1 MPGADSPFQRLP
13 PLAVGLASLI
23 LAIEAAFQLGA
34 RGLLGGPGA
43 VGWRI
48 EAMTLFGLS
57 SPLLRQAAEIRTLDA
72 GALLRLGTYPF
83 IHLGATH
90 AVFGAVLT
98 LALGKAV
105 SERFSAGAMTGILVA
120 GAFGGALSYVLFFD
134 GRTLLVG
141 IYPAVYGMIGAYT
154 WSLWMEREGRGR
166 IMAFR
171 LIGVLLVLQ
180 LIVRLTIGGGPEW
193 IADLGGFAAG
203 FAASFVLAPDGG
215 ARLRRLRDRARG
227 R

>member
-1 MPGADSPFQRLP
+1 MSGSRSPFQNLP
-13 PLAVGLASLI
+13 PLVVGLAVAI
-23 LAIEAAFQLGA
+23 LAIEAVFQLGA
-34 RGLLGGPGA
+34 RGMIGGAGA

-48 EAMTLFGLS
+48 EAMTSFGLS
-57 SPLLRQAAEIRTLDA
+57 SPLLRQAASMRSGDLDA
-72 GALLRLGTYPF
+72 FLRLGTYPF
-83 IHLGATH
+83 FHLGATH

-105 SERFSAGAMTGILVA
+105 SERFSSVAMAGILGA
-120 GAFGGALSYVLFFD
+120 GAFGGALAYVLFFD

-154 WSLWMEREGRGR
+154 WGLWMEREGRGR

-180 LIVRLTIGGGPEW
+180 LIARLTIGGGPDW
-193 IADLGGFAAG
+193 IADLGGFVAG

>member
-1 MPGADSPFQRLP
+1 MPDSRSPFQHLP
-13 PLAVGLASLI
+13 PLVVGLAVAI
-23 LAIEAAFQLGA
+23 LAIEAVFQLGA
-34 RGLLGGPGA
+34 RGMIGGAGA

-48 EAMTLFGLS
+48 EAMTSYGLS
-57 SPLLRQAAEIRTLDA
+57 SPLLRQSAVVRSLDA
-72 GALLRLGTYPF
+72 GALLRLATHPF

-90 AVFGAVLT
+90 AIFGAVLT

-105 SERFSAGAMTGILVA
+105 SERFSAMALAGILVA
-120 GAFGGALSYVLFFD
+120 GALGGAFTYVLFFE

-141 IYPAVYGMIGAYT
+141 VYPAVYGMIGAYT
-154 WSLWMEREGRGR
+154 WALWMKRERPGR

-171 LIGVLLVLQ
+171 LIGILLVLQ
-180 LIVRLTIGGGPEW
+180 LIVRLTIGGGPDW

-203 FAASFVLAPDGG
+203 FAASFALAPDGG

-227 R
+227 M

>member
-1 MPGADSPFQRLP
+1 MPGAQSPFQRLP

-23 LAIEAAFQLGA
+23 LAIEAVFQLGV
-34 RGLLGGPGA
+34 RGMLGGPGA

-48 EAMTLFGLS
+48 EAMTSFGLS
-57 SPLLRQAAEIRTLDA
+57 SPLLRRMASVGGLDMD
-72 GALLRLGTYPF
+72 ALLRLWTYPF

-98 LALGKAV
+98 LGLGKAV
-105 SERFSAGAMTGILVA
+105 SERFSAWAMAGILVA
-120 GAFGGALSYVLFFD
+120 GALGGAASYVLFFD
-134 GRTLLVG
+134 ERTLLVG

-154 WSLWMEREGRGR
+154 WALWMEREGRGR

-171 LIGVLLVLQ
+171 LIGVLLALQ
-180 LIVRLTIGGGPEW
+180 LALRLTIGGGPEW

-203 FAASFVLAPDGG
+203 FAASFALAPDGG
-215 ARLRRLRDRARG
+215 VRLRRLRDRARG

>member
-1 MPGADSPFQRLP
+1 MPGAHSPFQRLP

-48 EAMTLFGLS
+48 EAMTSFGLS
-57 SPLLRQAAEIRTLDA
+57 SPLLRQAGAMRSLDVD
-72 GALLRLGTYPF
+72 ALLRLGTYPF

-105 SERFSAGAMTGILVA
+105 SERFSAWAMAGILVA
-120 GAFGGALSYVLFFD
+120 GAFGGALAYVLFFD